1 MIIVLVF
8 PSIFFGHM
16 TRANFVHALILYS
29 YRIDFPQRTLR
40 PLFFDGNLIDRYFIA
55 IIENK
60 KKRGERKEEEEEDRA
75 RFTSRTKHSR
85 IDPSCQWIRSFTQN
99 FCDIFHLQILMTTR
113 INIERRIAMFSFS
126 LKKTH
131 DENFP
136 SLLLKNVYTS
146 TGNTIRRPVIRCYS
160 SFFLRFFFFEIFLV
174 RYSSVYRMLIKF
186 ME

>member
-60 KKRGERKEEEEEDRA
+60 KKRGERKEEEEDRA
-75 RFTSRTKHSR
+75 GFTSRTKHSR

-126 LKKTH
+126 LKKPT
-131 DENFP
+131 
-136 SLLLKNVYTS
+136 T
-146 TGNTIRRPVIRCYS
+146 R
-160 SFFLRFFFFEIFLV
+160 IFLLF
-174 RYSSVYRMLIKF
+174 Y
-186 ME
+186 